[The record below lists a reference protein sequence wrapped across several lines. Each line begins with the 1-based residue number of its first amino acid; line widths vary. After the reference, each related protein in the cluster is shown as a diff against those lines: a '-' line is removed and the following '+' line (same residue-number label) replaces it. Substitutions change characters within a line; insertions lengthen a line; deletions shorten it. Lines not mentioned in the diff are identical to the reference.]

1 MHCLL
6 IVELNS
12 LFCLYSGLNNSWFVT
27 SQVELGPAVRA
38 LEGQLHDMVAEGGEN
53 FSVGQRQLLCIGRA
67 LLRKPKVLVLDEA
80 TASIDNATDA
90 AVQLRIRQE
99 FQDATVLTIAHR
111 LHTIM
116 DSDRVLVLEHGRV
129 KEFDTPKALL
139 EIGPAKG
146 AFAAMVSATNAEAA
160 HE

>member
-1 MHCLL
+1 M
-6 IVELNS
+6 
-12 LFCLYSGLNNSWFVT
+12 
-27 SQVELGPAVRA
+27 GPPVRA
-38 LEGQLHDMVAEGGEN
+38 LAGQLSEPVAEGGEN

-90 AVQLRIRQE
+90 AVQLRIKQE
-99 FQDATVLTIAHR
+99 FKDATVLTIAHR

-116 DSDRVLVLEHGRV
+116 DSDRVLVLEQGRV

-139 EIGPAKG
+139 DKGAENG
-146 AFAAMVSATNAEAA
+146 AFAAMVCAANAETAG
-160 HE
+160 HGQGKGSGGN